1 MKWDLDDLVAP
12 SDIAEECG
20 VGKPTVS
27 NWIARY
33 QDFPQPL
40 ATVARG
46 TTDLYSR
53 KAVLD
58 WYDRRDWQHDGPWS
72 RKQTQAGGEWVEA

>member
-1 MKWDLDDLVAP
+1 MRWSLADLVAT

-27 NWIARY
+27 NWIKRY
-33 QDFPQPL
+33 PDFPQPL
-40 ATVARG
+40 TVVAQG
-46 TTDLYSR
+46 HTQLFSR

-58 WYDRRDWQHDGPWS
+58 WYDRHDWQHDGPWS
-72 RKQTQAGGEWVEA
+72 KNQAYRGG